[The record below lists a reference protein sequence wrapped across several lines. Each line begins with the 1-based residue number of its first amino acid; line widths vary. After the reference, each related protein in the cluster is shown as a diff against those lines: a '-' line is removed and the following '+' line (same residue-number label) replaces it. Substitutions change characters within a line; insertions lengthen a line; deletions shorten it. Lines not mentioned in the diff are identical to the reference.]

1 MLSKETRCLWDIS
14 LCVKS
19 MIAYSFSVVS
29 SVRSMDITAGTVNMI
44 KYVVFALVI
53 MQQNLVS
60 IRLMNLISNVVTVSK
75 QGAATLII
83 TLETLD
89 ALYL

>member
-1 MLSKETRCLWDIS
+1 
-14 LCVKS
+14 
-19 MIAYSFSVVS
+19 MIASSFSVVS
-29 SVRSMDITAGTVNMI
+29 SVRSIDITAGTVDMI

-53 MQQNLVS
+53 IQQNLVS